1 VACDGYRALFS
12 GREIFTT
19 GDGAVMMIASR
30 LNGETPSRGFMLAP
44 TGDFFSDRA
53 MWGLARV
60 VRIRHETIGS

>member
-1 VACDGYRALFS
+1 
-12 GREIFTT
+12 
-19 GDGAVMMIASR
+19 
-30 LNGETPSRGFMLAP
+30 MLAP